1 MVFPFAVHF
10 AEAHGHPF
18 YALPFNRFVIHKT
31 GLGFES
37 HASPVVTRHGAAHP
51 DTEPAQEA

>member
-18 YALPFNRFVIHKT
+18 YALPFNQFVIHKT
-31 GLGFES
+31 GLGFENHDLTVATRPPS
-37 HASPVVTRHGAAHP
+37 CSPRF
-51 DTEPAQEA
+51 